1 MRRNNVTVLVV
12 ALILGGIAAVLTRNW
27 LITHGRS
34 NAQGGAGTIVVAAAP
49 LSFGT
54 QISPENVKEIPWS
67 ATALPEGAFATR
79 QELLNGGRRMALVS
93 IALNEP
99 VLRGRITAPGQR
111 AALSSML
118 DPGKRAVT
126 VRVDDV
132 RGVAGFIQP
141 GDRVDVV
148 LIRTEAESKIKEGYS
163 DVILQY
169 AKVLAIDQITGERTE
184 QPTIAKAVTLEVS
197 AEEAQ
202 KILLATNVGRLTLIL
217 RQPAEAKVDPVRRV
231 TENDLGGPAAVV
243 KPVAPVAPPVHV
255 VQAPPP
261 PPPPPPKPALPR
273 TKRIV
278 IWHGM
283 KDQAYE
289 RPIAQPES
297 MKDQTYETPVAQPE
311 IDRDRPNAIETD
323 GSKPASALK
332 VLR

>member
-1 MRRNNVTVLVV
+1 MRRNNLTVLVL
-12 ALILGGIAAVLTRNW
+12 ALILGSIAAVLTRNW
-27 LITHGRS
+27 LINHGRS
-34 NAQGGAGTIVVAAAP
+34 SAAQGGAGTIVVAAAP
-49 LSFGT
+49 LNFGT
-54 QISPENVKEIPWS
+54 QITAENVKEIPWS
-67 ATALPEGAFATR
+67 AAAQPEGAFATK
-79 QELLNGGRRMALVS
+79 QEMLNGGRRMALVA

-231 TENDLGGPAAVV
+231 TENDLGGPAA

-255 VQAPPP
+255 QAPPP
-261 PPPPPPKPALPR
+261 PPPQPAKPAAPR
-273 TKRIV
+273 TRHIV

-283 KDQAYE
+283 KDSAYE

-297 MKDQTYETPVAQPE
+297 DGDEPSARQSDDSRAAAATPRVPPKWNFGGAKTT
-311 IDRDRPNAIETD
+311 N
-323 GSKPASALK
+323 
-332 VLR
+332 

>member
-1 MRRNNVTVLVV
+1 MRRNNLTVLVL
-12 ALILGGIAAVLTRNW
+12 ALVLGSIAAVLTRNW
-27 LITHGRS
+27 LINHGRS
-34 NAQGGAGTIVVAAAP
+34 SVAQGGASTIVVAAAP

-54 QISPENVKEIPWS
+54 QITAENVKEIPWS
-67 ATALPEGAFATR
+67 AAALPEGAFATR
-79 QELLNGGRRMALVS
+79 QEMLNGGRRMALVA

-217 RQPAEAKVDPVRRV
+217 RQPAEAQVDPVRRV
-231 TENDLGGPAAVV
+231 TENDLGGPAGVP

-255 VQAPPP
+255 QAPPP
-261 PPPPPPKPALPR
+261 PPPPPVKPAPPR
-273 TKRIV
+273 TRHIV
-278 IWHGM
+278 IWHGI
-283 KDQAYE
+283 KDTAYE
-289 RPIAQPES
+289 RPIAYPES
-297 MKDQTYETPVAQPE
+297 DADEPSAKKSDDDSKAVAVTP
-311 IDRDRPNAIETD
+311 
-323 GSKPASALK
+323 K
-332 VLR
+332 VPPKWNFGGAKTTN

>member
-1 MRRNNVTVLVV
+1 
-12 ALILGGIAAVLTRNW
+12 
-27 LITHGRS
+27 
-34 NAQGGAGTIVVAAAP
+34 
-49 LSFGT
+49 
-54 QISPENVKEIPWS
+54 
-67 ATALPEGAFATR
+67 
-79 QELLNGGRRMALVS
+79 MALVA

-217 RQPAEAKVDPVRRV
+217 RQPAEAKVDPVHRV
-231 TENDLGGPAAVV
+231 TENDLGGSAAAP
-243 KPVAPVAPPVHV
+243 KPVTPVAPPVH

-261 PPPPPPKPALPR
+261 PPPPAKPTPPR
-273 TKRIV
+273 TKHIV

-283 KDQAYE
+283 KDTAYD
-289 RPIAQPES
+289 RPIAHPES
-297 MKDQTYETPVAQPE
+297 DGDEPSAKESDDSRAAAVTP
-311 IDRDRPNAIETD
+311 
-323 GSKPASALK
+323 K
-332 VLR
+332 VLPKLNFGGAKTTN

>member
-1 MRRNNVTVLVV
+1 MRRNNLTVLVV

-27 LITHGRS
+27 LVNHSRL
-34 NAQGGAGTIVVAAAP
+34 NAAQAGAGTIVVAAAP

-54 QISPENVKEIPWS
+54 QITTDNVKEIPWS

-79 QELLNGGRRMALVS
+79 QEMLNGGRRMALVS
-93 IALNEP
+93 IAPNEP
-99 VLRGRITAPGQR
+99 VLRGRITGPGQR

-202 KILLATNVGRLTLIL
+202 KVLLATNVGRLTLIL
-217 RQPAEAKVDPVRRV
+217 RQPAEAKADPVRRV
-231 TENDLGGPAAVV
+231 TENDLGGPAAAP

-255 VQAPPP
+255 QAPPP
-261 PPPPPPKPALPR
+261 PPPQPPKPAAPR
-273 TKRIV
+273 TRHIV

-283 KDQAYE
+283 KDTAYE
-289 RPIAQPES
+289 RPIARPDSDGDEPSAKES
-297 MKDQTYETPVAQPE
+297 D
-311 IDRDRPNAIETD
+311 D
-323 GSKPASALK
+323 SKAAAAAPKPKWNFGGVRSTN
-332 VLR
+332 

>member
-1 MRRNNVTVLVV
+1 M
-12 ALILGGIAAVLTRNW
+12 
-27 LITHGRS
+27 
-34 NAQGGAGTIVVAAAP
+34 IVVAAAP

-54 QISPENVKEIPWS
+54 QITPENVKEIPWS

-99 VLRGRITAPGQR
+99 VIRGRITAPGQR

-231 TENDLGGPAAVV
+231 TENDLGGPAA
-243 KPVAPVAPPVHV
+243 KPVAPVAPLVH

-261 PPPPPPKPALPR
+261 PPPQPAKPAAPR
-273 TKRIV
+273 TRHIV

-283 KDQAYE
+283 KDSAYE

-297 MKDQTYETPVAQPE
+297 DGDEPSARQSDDSRAAAATPRVPPKWNFGGAKTT
-311 IDRDRPNAIETD
+311 N
-323 GSKPASALK
+323 
-332 VLR
+332 

>member
-1 MRRNNVTVLVV
+1 MRRNNLTVLVV

-27 LITHGRS
+27 LVNHSRL
-34 NAQGGAGTIVVAAAP
+34 NAAQAGAGTIVVAAAP

-54 QISPENVKEIPWS
+54 QITTDNVKEIPWS

-79 QELLNGGRRMALVS
+79 QEMLNGGRRMALVS
-93 IALNEP
+93 IAPNEP
-99 VLRGRITAPGQR
+99 VLRGRITGPGQR

-231 TENDLGGPAAVV
+231 TENDLGGPAA

-255 VQAPPP
+255 QAPPP
-261 PPPPPPKPALPR
+261 PPPQPAKPAAAR
-273 TKRIV
+273 TRHIV

-283 KDQAYE
+283 KDSAYE

-297 MKDQTYETPVAQPE
+297 DGDEPSARQSDDSRAAAATPKVPPK
-311 IDRDRPNAIETD
+311 RYFNFD
-323 GSKPASALK
+323 GAKTTN
-332 VLR
+332 

>member
-1 MRRNNVTVLVV
+1 MRRNNLTVLVL
-12 ALILGGIAAVLTRNW
+12 ALILGSIAAVLARNW
-27 LITHGRS
+27 LINHGRS
-34 NAQGGAGTIVVAAAP
+34 NAAQTAGTIVVAAAP

-54 QISPENVKEIPWS
+54 QITGENVKEIPWS
-67 ATALPEGAFATR
+67 AAALPEGAFATK
-79 QELLNGGRRMALVS
+79 QEMLNGGRRMALVS

-231 TENDLGGPAAVV
+231 TENDLGGPAAVP
-243 KPVAPVAPPVHV
+243 KPVVPVAPPVQ

-261 PPPPPPKPALPR
+261 PPPPPPKPAPPR
-273 TKRIV
+273 TRHIV

-283 KDQAYE
+283 KDTAYE
-289 RPIAQPES
+289 RPIAHPES
-297 MKDQTYETPVAQPE
+297 DGDEPSAKESDDRAAAATP
-311 IDRDRPNAIETD
+311 
-323 GSKPASALK
+323 KPKWNFFGGAK
-332 VLR
+332 TTN